1 VRLDKYLTECFVG
14 SRTDVKKIISKKK
27 VRVNGVIQSK
37 NDYPVSKEDVVE
49 VDNQIVKYQEYYYF
63 LLNKPKGYIC
73 ATTDKIHH
81 TIMELFK
88 DLNSL
93 LVQKLFIVGR
103 LDIDTEGMIVVTND
117 GDFAHQLMS
126 PTHHIKKV
134 YLVEYDKVLPSNA
147 KDLLNQEITL
157 TDGTIFQPS
166 ILEVIDDFHAYLT
179 IFEGKFH
186 QVKRLINYVG
196 SNVINLKRIKIGNL
210 DLPIDLE
217 VGNYLELHENELSK
231 LLEK

>member
-1 VRLDKYLTECFVG
+1 MRLDKYLTDCFVG

-27 VRVNGVIQSK
+27 VKVNGVIQSK
-37 NDYPVSKEDVVE
+37 NDYPVSHKDVVE
-49 VDNQIVKYQEYYYF
+49 VDNQTIKYQEYYYF

-73 ATTDKIHH
+73 ATTDKTHH

-88 DLNSL
+88 DLNPL

-103 LDIDTEGMIVVTND
+103 LDIDTEGMIIVTND
-117 GDFAHQLMS
+117 GDFSHQLMS
-126 PTHHIKKV
+126 PTHHVKKV
-134 YLVEYDKVLPSNA
+134 YLVEYDKALPNNA
-147 KDLLNQEITL
+147 KELLNQEITL
-157 TDGTIFQPS
+157 KDGTVFQPS
-166 ILEVIDDFHAYLT
+166 ILEVIDDFHAYLI

-196 SNVINLKRIKIGNL
+196 SNVTNLKRIKIGNL
-210 DLPIDLE
+210 DLPTNLE
-217 VGNYLELHENELSK
+217 IGSYLELQKSDLSK

>member
-1 VRLDKYLTECFVG
+1 MRLDKYLTDCFVG
-14 SRTDVKKIISKKK
+14 SRTDVKKLINKKK
-27 VRVNGVIQSK
+27 VKVNGVIQTKS
-37 NDYPVSKEDVVE
+37 DYTVSQEDIVE

-73 ATTDKIHH
+73 ATTDKTHH

-88 DLNSL
+88 DLNPL

-117 GDFAHQLMS
+117 GDFSHQLMS
-126 PTHHIKKV
+126 PNHHVKKV
-134 YLVEYDKVLPSNA
+134 YLVTYDKELPDNA
-147 KDLLNQEITL
+147 KELLNQEIIVK
-157 TDGTIFQPS
+157 DGTIFQPS

-186 QVKRLINYVG
+186 QVKRLINYLG
-196 SNVINLKRIKIGNL
+196 SNVTDLKRIKIGNL
-210 DLPIDLE
+210 DLPKNLE
-217 VGNYLELHENELSK
+217 VGCYFELQKSDLSK

>member
-1 VRLDKYLTECFVG
+1 MRLDKYLTDCFVG
-14 SRTDVKKIISKKK
+14 SRTDVKKVISKKK
-27 VRVNGVIQSK
+27 VKVNGVVQTKS
-37 NDYPVSKEDVVE
+37 DYNVSQDDVVE
-49 VDNQIVKYQEYYYF
+49 VDNQTIKYQAYYYF

-73 ATTDKIHH
+73 ATTDKTHH
-81 TIMELFK
+81 TIMELFN
-88 DLNSL
+88 DLNPL

-103 LDIDTEGMIVVTND
+103 LDIDTEGMIIVTND
-117 GDFAHQLMS
+117 GDFSHQLMS
-126 PTHHIKKV
+126 PTHHVKKV
-134 YLVEYDKVLPSNA
+134 YLVEYDKALPNNA

-157 TDGTIFQPS
+157 KDGTVFQPS

-196 SNVINLKRIKIGNL
+196 SNVTNLKRIKIGNL
-210 DLPIDLE
+210 DLPTNLE
-217 VGNYLELHENELSK
+217 VGNYLELQKSDLSK

>member
-1 VRLDKYLTECFVG
+1 MRLDKYLTDCFIG

-27 VRVNGVIQSK
+27 VKVNGVVQTKS
-37 NDYPVSKEDVVE
+37 DYTVSQEDIVE
-49 VDNQIVKYQEYYYF
+49 VDNQTIKYQAYYYF

-73 ATTDKIHH
+73 ATADKIHP

-88 DLNSL
+88 DLNPL

-103 LDIDTEGMIVVTND
+103 LDMDTEGMIIVTND
-117 GDFAHQLMS
+117 GDFSHQLMS
-126 PTHHIKKV
+126 PTHHVKKV
-134 YLVEYDKVLPSNA
+134 YLVTYDKTLPNHA
-147 KDLLNQEITL
+147 KELLSQEIAL
-157 TDGTIFQPS
+157 KDGTVFQPS

-186 QVKRLINYVG
+186 QVKRLIHYVG
-196 SNVINLKRIKIGNL
+196 SNVTGLKRIKIGNL
-210 DLPIDLE
+210 DLPTNLE
-217 VGNYLELHENELSK
+217 VGSYLELQKSDLSK